1 MARYYFYILQV
12 YSIIISVARMAKN
25 LPNLIPQAFAYIFP
39 GDDCL
44 FNRIIGVVDDISLEF
59 YAWMEWCY
67 SSFFLQ
73 FLYWITSFGCY
84 FGGVFKKFS

>member
-12 YSIIISVARMAKN
+12 YHIIISVARMAKN
-25 LPNLIPQAFAYIFP
+25 LPNLILQAFASILP
-39 GDDCL
+39 AGDDYL
-44 FNRIIGVVDDISLEF
+44 FHRIIGIVDDINLEF

-73 FLYWITSFGCY
+73 FL
-84 FGGVFKKFS
+84 